1 MVKGTPS
8 VKKKMDYDPTH
19 PFLQRN
25 DEAFK
30 KFFNVESE
38 FMAAQ
43 GSNYDAFVPYLAALE
58 RNPCKSTKL
67 FAICCFTLAS
77 KTRNGEFSVPNFL
90 AKRKLTTSVNPL
102 LLLEMER
109 CILTTLEWR
118 MQSLTAINFL
128 EYFYPFFKL
137 RHPQPIRGFTRRD
150 ISQSIL
156 SVQGDIK
163 FTQFKPSIIAA
174 PAVLSASFEVFPTQ
188 ILQRA
193 EAFLHCQYIDKDAL
207 LLCMEAMG
215 IEVQQDLEGLKEA
228 VKLDEAKKIEEE
240 EASKIREAKRMEEI
254 KELWEQGKKFAEDM
268 KIVEAKKKEETK
280 KKEEAKKEKKE
291 EDKIM
296 GKKVEYAKKIV
307 EDRKAN
313 KANGVKEDTGTAKRF
328 IEDLLIKESHKM
340 VKAAKIEEERKIE
353 EAKKEEEAKKIEE
366 ARKRE
371 DAKKIEEAIKKRD
384 EARKIE
390 EAKLKRAGVTILS
403 QRRKMEETKKSEEE
417 ASVGGTKMEEAKKS
431 EEAVKKSYEA
441 RKIEEAIVGGIKF
454 EEGQKI
460 EEAQK
465 NEEVKDI
472 KDKMKKVL
480 RGIKIEEGKKTEEMK
495 KVEEAKDFKNKGK
508 GKVDEGPDSEELE
521 LRKSRKAAKW
531 HRKRNKG
538 RSKSSEEEEFVMNF
552 ELKWP
557 VAELEG
563 DMNFPEPIPL
573 PIPIPIPEGSRDRRG
588 RRAITRQPTS
598 ATAAAARQPMAATVA
613 APQPKCWCFC
623 TGC

>member
-1 MVKGTPS
+1 
-8 VKKKMDYDPTH
+8 MDYDPTH

-43 GSNYDAFVPYLAALE
+43 GYSHNAEKAITRSIVVTLIEMLSKGSDYDAFVPYLAMNYLDRMLSRKSHLPALE
-58 RNPCKSTKL
+58 RNPCKNTKL

-77 KTRNGEFSVPNFL
+77 KTRNGDFSVPNFL
-90 AKRKLTTSVNPL
+90 
-102 LLLEMER
+102 
-109 CILTTLEWR
+109 
-118 MQSLTAINFL
+118 
-128 EYFYPFFKL
+128 
-137 RHPQPIRGFTRRD
+137 
-150 ISQSIL
+150 
-156 SVQGDIK
+156 
-163 FTQFKPSIIAA
+163 FKPSIIVAS
-174 PAVLSASFEVFPTQ
+174 AVLSASFEAFPAQ
-188 ILQRA
+188 ILQHA
-193 EAFLHCQYIDKDAL
+193 EAFLRCQYIDKDAL
-207 LLCMEAMG
+207 LLCMEAME
-215 IEVQQDLEGLKEA
+215 IEVQQDLEGLKEV

-291 EDKIM
+291 EDKNM
-296 GKKVEYAKKIV
+296 GKKVE
-307 EDRKAN
+307 
-313 KANGVKEDTGTAKRF
+313 
-328 IEDLLIKESHKM
+328 
-340 VKAAKIEEERKIE
+340 
-353 EAKKEEEAKKIEE
+353 
-366 ARKRE
+366 
-371 DAKKIEEAIKKRD
+371 
-384 EARKIE
+384 
-390 EAKLKRAGVTILS
+390 
-403 QRRKMEETKKSEEE
+403 KMEEAKKSEEE
-417 ASVGGTKMEEAKKS
+417 TSVGGTKMEEAKKS
-431 EEAVKKSYEA
+431 EEAVKKSDEA

-454 EEGQKI
+454 EEGQKM

-472 KDKMKKVL
+472 KDKGKKVL

-531 HRKRNKG
+531 HRKRSKG
-538 RSKSSEEEEFVMNF
+538 RSKVPGLHTIEEWQRLQVEDDKSSEEEEFVMNF

-563 DMNFPEPIPL
+563 DMNFPESIPL

-588 RRAITRQPTS
+588 RWAITRQPTS
-598 ATAAAARQPMAATVA
+598 ATAVAARQAMAATTT
-613 APQPKCWCFC
+613 APQPKCCRSFC
-623 TGC
+623 HGQRPPAPSAIHATVVDIFFTSHHSVHVATMGLSANIFPSSQIEYLRELSSVGQIYDESAASN